1 MVAPLFYVTQENSHA
16 LARLCRIGVV
26 GQFCFQP
33 GGVWRGEQISWVP
46 LQLRGTPPAIMA
58 HPERDGIGRRDRDIF
73 GHSDGTPPLSYQ
85 WQKNGTAISGATA
98 SSCTTPP
105 ATLAD
110 NGAKFQV
117 VVSNSL
123 GTATSNPA
131 TLTVSSEVASV
142 DVVSY
147 HNDAARTGQN
157 LNETLLTIANVNSAT
172 FGKLRTLPVDGKVD
186 AQPLYLSNL
195 KNIAGGTH
203 NVVYVATDTG
213 ASMRST
219 PIRVRSFG
227 R

>member
-1 MVAPLFYVTQENSHA
+1 MRLRAFAA
-16 LARLCRIGVV
+16 LGLSVSFAFSLAGC
-26 GQFCFQP
+26 
-33 GGVWRGEQISWVP
+33 GGGANLLGSATTA
-46 LQLRGTPPAIMA
+46 GTPPAIMA
-58 HPERDGIGRRDRDIF
+58 HPESKTVLVGEIATF
-73 GHSDGTPPLSYQ
+73 SATATGTPPLSYQ

-157 LNETLLTIANVNSAT
+157 LNETLLTIANVNSAN
-172 FGKLRTLPVDGKVD
+172 FGKRRTLPVDGKVD

>member
-1 MVAPLFYVTQENSHA
+1 MRLHA
-16 LARLCRIGVV
+16 FAALGLSVSFAFSLAGCGGGSKSLGFRYNCGGRLPRSWLIPRETVLV
-26 GQFCFQP
+26 GETATF
-33 GGVWRGEQISWVP
+33 SATAT
-46 LQLRGTPPAIMA
+46 GTPP
-58 HPERDGIGRRDRDIF
+58 F
-73 GHSDGTPPLSYQ
+73 SYQ

-172 FGKLRTLPVDGKVD
+172 FGKRRTLPVDGKVD